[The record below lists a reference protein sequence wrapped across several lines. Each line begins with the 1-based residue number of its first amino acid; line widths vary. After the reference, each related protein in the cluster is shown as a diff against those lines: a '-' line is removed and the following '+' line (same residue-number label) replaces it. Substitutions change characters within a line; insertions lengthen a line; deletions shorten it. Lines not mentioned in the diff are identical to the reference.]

1 MKFPFTRICLY
12 LKTNMFSLHFKKEK
26 MYSLT
31 LLLNIAMRELYSQ
44 ARVLKNI
51 NNQLTPLLI

>member
-1 MKFPFTRICLY
+1 
-12 LKTNMFSLHFKKEK
+12 